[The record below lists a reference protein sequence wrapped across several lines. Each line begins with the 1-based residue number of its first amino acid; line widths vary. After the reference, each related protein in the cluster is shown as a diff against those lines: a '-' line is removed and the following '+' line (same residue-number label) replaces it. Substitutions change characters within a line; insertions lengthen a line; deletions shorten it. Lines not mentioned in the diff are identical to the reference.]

1 MLDQEYGRR
10 TMLGVVIPTLNAAAT
25 LGPTLHAVAAEG
37 ERDVDVVV
45 ADGGSADAT
54 RAMAADRGA
63 RIVMAP
69 CGRGVQLA
77 AGAAAAVG
85 DWFLF
90 LHADTLLP
98 RGWRAIVAAFTED
111 PRNARRAGYF
121 RYALD
126 DDSAPARRLEA
137 LVAWR
142 CRRLGLPY
150 GDQGL
155 LISRRFYEGIGGY
168 RPMPLMEDVD
178 LIRRIGRRRLVEIGA
193 TAVTSAER
201 YRRNGYGRR
210 ALRNG
215 MCLGLFTIGVPP
227 RLIARLY
234 G

>member
-111 PRNARRAGYF
+111 PGMLAAPAIFGTRWTTTARRRDGWRRSSPGAAGG
-121 RYALD
+121 
-126 DDSAPARRLEA
+126 S
-137 LVAWR
+137 
-142 CRRLGLPY
+142 G
-150 GDQGL
+150 
-155 LISRRFYEGIGGY
+155 SRT
-168 RPMPLMEDVD
+168 
-178 LIRRIGRRRLVEIGA
+178 A
-193 TAVTSAER
+193 TRGS
-201 YRRNGYGRR
+201 
-210 ALRNG
+210 
-215 MCLGLFTIGVPP
+215 
-227 RLIARLY
+227 
-234 G
+234 